1 MALDPHRLSRPSA
14 PGLDVRPVSGPED
27 AAVRLAVVGEI
38 DLSTVPLLDAALS
51 PLIADGAAHVA
62 LDLSGV
68 SFCDVSGL
76 NRLLAARRTLNA
88 LGSEL
93 VLHGPCPSL
102 QILLDVLDPALEL
115 APPLTRRAGT
125 VSPTYRDAGTDGG
138 GRRINN
144 A

>member
-1 MALDPHRLSRPSA
+1 MALDPRRLPRPGRPA
-14 PGLDVRPVSGPED
+14 LDVRPLSRPED

-38 DLSTVPLLDAALS
+38 DLSTVPVLEAALS
-51 PLIADGAAHVA
+51 PLIAEGATHVA

-68 SFCDVSGL
+68 TFCDVSGL
-76 NRLLAARRTLNA
+76 NRLLAARTMLDA

-115 APPLTRRAGT
+115 APPLTR
-125 VSPTYRDAGTDGG
+125 
-138 GRRINN
+138 
-144 A
+144 